1 MANLEVYFDSKKSQ
15 RIFYVKRVFQQMF
28 LYTFVSIFALFMIV
42 PFWFMIVTSLKDL
55 SDFRFEQATGMLN
68 FFPSEPTWA
77 NYTAVFGTRGNFGIY
92 YWNTIIV
99 SVLGTTLTV
108 ITTILAA
115 FAFARLEFKGK
126 NFLFMILLATLMIPG
141 EMFIITNFQTALA
154 FEWQNTFRALILVN
168 GVSVFYIFFLRQ
180 TFQQIPNELFL
191 AAKVDGYGEFRYL
204 LRVMIPIASPAIVT
218 IVILNLMGAWNA
230 FIWPT
235 LIANGNNP
243 ITGQTMRL
251 VANGLMAL
259 FQSEF
264 SSEDTVKIAGSMV
277 VTAPLFVF
285 FLIFRKYIMRG
296 VSRSGIKG

>member
-1 MANLEVYFDSKKSQ
+1 MRVYQVKK
-15 RIFYVKRVFQQMF
+15 FFQQIS
-28 LYTFVSIFALFMIV
+28 LYSFITIFAFFMLV

-55 SDFRFEQATGMLN
+55 GDFRFEQATGILN
-68 FFPSEPTWA
+68 FFPTEPTWD
-77 NYTAVFGTRGNFGIY
+77 NYAAVFGTRGNFAVY
-92 YWNTIIV
+92 YGNTIIV
-99 SVLGTTLTV
+99 SVLGTLLTV
-108 ITTILAA
+108 TTTILSA
-115 FAFARLEFKGK
+115 FAFARLQFPGK

-141 EMFIITNFQTALA
+141 EMFIITNYQTALA
-154 FEWQNTFRALILVN
+154 LQWQNTFRALILVN

-180 TFQQIPNELFL
+180 NFQQIPNELFL

-218 IVILNLMGAWNA
+218 IVILNSMGAWNA

-235 LIANGNNP
+235 LVANGNNP

-264 SSEDTVKIAGSMV
+264 SSEDTIKIAGSMV

>member
-1 MANLEVYFDSKKSQ
+1 MATHEVYFDSQRSMRIYQVKK
-15 RIFYVKRVFQQMF
+15 FFQQLS
-28 LYTFVSIFALFMIV
+28 LYTFVTVFAFFMLV

-55 SDFRFEQATGMLN
+55 GDFRFEQATGILN
-68 FFPSEPTWA
+68 FFPVEPTWD
-77 NYTAVFGTRGNFGIY
+77 NYAAVFGTRGNFAVY
-92 YWNTIIV
+92 YGNTIIV
-99 SVLGTTLTV
+99 SVLGTLLTV
-108 ITTILAA
+108 TTTILSA
-115 FAFARLEFKGK
+115 FAFARLQFPGK

-141 EMFIITNFQTALA
+141 EMFIITNYQTALA
-154 FEWQNTFRALILVN
+154 LQWQNTFRALILVN

-180 TFQQIPNELFL
+180 NFQQIPNELFL

-204 LRVMIPIASPAIVT
+204 IRVMMPIAAPAIVT
-218 IVILNLMGAWNA
+218 IIILNSMGAWNA

-235 LIANGNNP
+235 LVANGNNP

>member
-1 MANLEVYFDSKKSQ
+1 MATHEVYFDSQRSMRIYQVKK
-15 RIFYVKRVFQQMF
+15 FFQQLS
-28 LYTFVSIFALFMIV
+28 LYTFITLFAFFMLV

-55 SDFRFEQATGMLN
+55 GDFRFEQATGILN
-68 FFPSEPTWA
+68 FFPTEPTWD
-77 NYTAVFGTRGNFGIY
+77 NYAAVFGTRGNFAVY
-92 YWNTIIV
+92 YGNTIIV
-99 SVLGTTLTV
+99 SVLGTLLTV
-108 ITTILAA
+108 TTTVLSA
-115 FAFARLEFKGK
+115 FAFARLQFPGK

-141 EMFIITNFQTALA
+141 EMFIITNYQTALSLQ
-154 FEWQNTFRALILVN
+154 WQNTFRALILVN

-180 TFQQIPNELFL
+180 NFQQIPNELFL

-204 LRVMIPIASPAIVT
+204 LRVMIPIAAPAIVT
-218 IVILNLMGAWNA
+218 IIILNSMGAWNA
-230 FIWPT
+230 YIWPT
-235 LIANGNNP
+235 LVANGNNP
-243 ITGQTMRL
+243 MTGQTMRL

>member
-1 MANLEVYFDSKKSQ
+1 MANHDIYFDSQSSMRVYKVKK
-15 RIFYVKRVFQQMF
+15 FFQQIS
-28 LYTFVSIFALFMIV
+28 LYSFITIFAFFMLV

-55 SDFRFEQATGMLN
+55 GDFRFEQATGILN
-68 FFPSEPTWA
+68 FFPTEPTWD
-77 NYTAVFGTRGNFGIY
+77 NYAAVFGTRGNFAVY
-92 YWNTIIV
+92 YGNTIIV
-99 SVLGTTLTV
+99 SVLGTLLTV
-108 ITTILAA
+108 TTTILSA
-115 FAFARLEFKGK
+115 FAFARLQFPGK

-141 EMFIITNFQTALA
+141 EMFIITNYQTALA
-154 FEWQNTFRALILVN
+154 LQWQNTFRALILVN

-180 TFQQIPNELFL
+180 NFQQIPNELFL

-218 IVILNLMGAWNA
+218 IVILNSMGAWNA

-235 LIANGNNP
+235 LVANGNNP

-264 SSEDTVKIAGSMV
+264 SSEDTIKIAGSMV

>member
-1 MANLEVYFDSKKSQ
+1 
-15 RIFYVKRVFQQMF
+15 
-28 LYTFVSIFALFMIV
+28 
-42 PFWFMIVTSLKDL
+42 MIVTSLKDL
-55 SDFRFEQATGMLN
+55 GDFRFEQATGILN
-68 FFPSEPTWA
+68 FFPTEPTWD
-77 NYTAVFGTRGNFGIY
+77 NYAAVFGTRGNFAVY
-92 YWNTIIV
+92 YGNTIIV
-99 SVLGTTLTV
+99 SVLGTLLTV
-108 ITTILAA
+108 TTTILSA
-115 FAFARLEFKGK
+115 FAFARLQFPGK

-141 EMFIITNFQTALA
+141 EMFIITNYQTALSLQ
-154 FEWQNTFRALILVN
+154 WQNTFRALILVN

-180 TFQQIPNELFL
+180 NFQQIPNELFL

-204 LRVMIPIASPAIVT
+204 IRVMIPIAAPAIVT
-218 IVILNLMGAWNA
+218 IVILNSMGAWNA

-235 LIANGNNP
+235 LVANGNNP
-243 ITGQTMRL
+243 MTGQTMRL

>member
-1 MANLEVYFDSKKSQ
+1 MATNEVYFDSKKTQ
-15 RIFYVKRVFQQMF
+15 RIYYVKKTFQQVF
-28 LYTFVSIFALFMIV
+28 LYLFVSTFALFMIV

-55 SDFRFEQATGMLN
+55 SDFRFEQATGSLN

-77 NYTAVFGTRGNFGIY
+77 NYTAVFGARGNFGIF
-92 YWNTIIV
+92 YWNTIVV

-108 ITTILAA
+108 VTTILSA

-154 FEWQNTFRALILVN
+154 LGWQNTFRALILVN

-285 FLIFRKYIMRG
+285 FLFFRKYIMRG